1 MGWSSERYPRKKTSR
16 KKSQEKREKRDKKRL
31 EELTKSQTYRK

>member
-16 KKSQEKREKRDKKRL
+16 KKKPRKEGRTGQEEIRRTYKK
-31 EELTKSQTYRK
+31 SDV